1 MTTRGATRHPTLSL
15 EPDVF
20 PGNNDEM
27 SSLQE
32 TRVAASICRQR
43 QIGRFTTR
51 LPMSTYWEQHGASRG
66 IAILIPFKQNRMF
79 VRPTCAFFFSFFLF
93 KGAVRGVETGSLMLM
108 AWQPTGEFIPRFT
121 VGMNK

>member
-1 MTTRGATRHPTLSL
+1 MTTRSATRHPTLSL
-15 EPDVF
+15 EHDVF

-51 LPMSTYWEQHGASRG
+51 LPMSTYWEQQRVKRYCDSYSVYTKPDVCTPHV
-66 IAILIPFKQNRMF
+66 F
-79 VRPTCAFFFSFFLF
+79 FFLF

-108 AWQPTGEFIPRFT
+108 AWQPTGEFFPLFYYR
-121 VGMNK
+121 NE